1 MNRARLK
8 IAIENGL
15 IEWQRHALERMMER
29 DILRESVKK
38 VLLAG
43 EIIEDYPDD
52 KPYPSALFLGW
63 VEGEPFHIV
72 SALDPESGYSFVITA
87 YKPDLEH
94 FEPDYKTRR
103 KDANESISG

>member
-1 MNRARLK
+1 MNRDQLK
-8 IAIENGL
+8 VAIENGR

-29 DILRESVKK
+29 GISRETVKK
-38 VLLAG
+38 VLLSG

-63 VEGEPFHIV
+63 VEEQSFHVVTAFDTETDYGFI
-72 SALDPESGYSFVITA
+72 ITV

-94 FEPDYKTRR
+94 FESDYKTRR
-103 KDANESISG
+103 QHGS

>member
-1 MNRARLK
+1 MNRGQLK
-8 IAIENGL
+8 EAVENDR

-29 DILRESVKK
+29 EISREAVKQ
-38 VLLAG
+38 VLLSG

-63 VEGEPFHIV
+63 VEEQPLHVVTAFD
-72 SALDPESGYSFVITA
+72 SETDYCFVITA

-94 FEPDYKTRR
+94 FESDYKTRR
-103 KDANESISG
+103 QHGN